1 MIRILDIAAKDLI
14 QHLRDRKTFLFFL
27 IMPVVFTL
35 LFGYAFG
42 GFGTNNGET
51 RLPVGF
57 SDQDNTSLS
66 QELRNLLAKSR
77 VIRLVES
84 GDLETSDLE
93 ARVADGKLAAAII
106 IPARYGHEM
115 LHGRPAPITLIG
127 DSSTGVGTSVESEVL
142 TAVIRLDSAVRTALI
157 LEETLGDKAPYDH
170 TLKSALAAWEDPPIR
185 VVENVS
191 SALEDKEKT
200 DNTALEHTAPGMML
214 QFAIAGLL
222 VSAQVIVSERKTRSL
237 QRLLTTATGRI
248 HILLGHY
255 FAIFVLIF
263 SQFLALIAFGQFV
276 LKLNYLA
283 QPLGILVV
291 AVSAAL
297 CIAALGLLI
306 GIVAKNEEQAIVF
319 SLIPMFVLAGLGGA
333 WVPLEVTGATFRT
346 IGHLSPV
353 AWAMDGIKNIITRG
367 LGFESVL
374 IPSAALIGYAI
385 LFFSLGALRFRIS
398 QEQP

>member
-1 MIRILDIAAKDLI
+1 MTRIFDIAAKDLI

-42 GFGTNNGET
+42 GFSANNGET

-66 QELRNLLAKSR
+66 QELRNQLEKSR

-84 GDLETSDLE
+84 GNLAYSELES
-93 ARVADGKLAAAII
+93 RVADGKLAAAII
-106 IPARYGHEM
+106 VPTRYGHDM
-115 LHGRPAPITLIG
+115 LQGKPAPITLIG
-127 DSSTGVGTSVESEVL
+127 DANTGVGASVESEAL

-157 LEETLGDKAPYDH
+157 LEETLGDKAPYSH
-170 TLKSALAAWEDPPIR
+170 SLKSALAAWDDPPIQ
-185 VVENVS
+185 VVENA
-191 SALEDKEKT
+191 ALSLKEDET
-200 DNTALEHTAPGMML
+200 NNASLEHTAPGMML

-222 VSAQVIVSERKTRSL
+222 VSAQVIVSERKSRSL

-255 FAIFVLIF
+255 LAIFVLIF
-263 SQFLALIAFGQFV
+263 SQFLALIAFGQLV

-283 QPLGILVV
+283 QPLASLTV
-291 AVSAAL
+291 ALSAAM

-306 GIVAKNEEQAIVF
+306 GVVAKNEEQAIVF
-319 SLIPMFVLAGLGGA
+319 SLVPMFVLAGLGGA
-333 WVPLEVTGATFRT
+333 WVPLEVTGATFRL

-367 LGFESVL
+367 LGFESIL
-374 IPSAALIGYAI
+374 LPSAALIGYAI
-385 LFFSLGALRFRIS
+385 LFFSLGAWRFRLS